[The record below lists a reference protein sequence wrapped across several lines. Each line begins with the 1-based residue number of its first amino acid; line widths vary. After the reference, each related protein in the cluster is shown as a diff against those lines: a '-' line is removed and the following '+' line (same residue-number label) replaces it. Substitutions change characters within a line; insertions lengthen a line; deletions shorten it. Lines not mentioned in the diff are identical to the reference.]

1 MESYNSV
8 YVQQFETFY
17 NTKLKK
23 EKELEEKI
31 AEGNRE
37 VEKWKSMQRD
47 LEQEKELRIQLL
59 ESKDND
65 IKRLNENQ
73 TALEEQLYKLN
84 KIISKD

>member
-1 MESYNSV
+1 
-8 YVQQFETFY
+8 
-17 NTKLKK
+17 
-23 EKELEEKI
+23 
-31 AEGNRE
+31 
-37 VEKWKSMQRD
+37 MQRD